1 MPNQLRD
8 LGLLL
13 LLATIWSSSFTAIK
27 VGIDVIPPITLTMI
41 RVTVGAMLLYG
52 VLRAKGMRLSKN
64 PRVWGSFFLIGLL
77 GSALPFTL
85 INWGEQE
92 ISSGLA
98 AIMVASMPLA
108 ALVLGRMFSDE
119 VLNGR
124 RLLGVLV
131 GFSGVVML
139 IGPRELM
146 VLGDQALG
154 QLAVALAAVLYAVAG
169 ILVRKLPT
177 AKPIEHGTGVLMAA
191 SIILIPA
198 SLIFETPW
206 TIDFTPEAVAA
217 GVYLGVLPTA
227 VATFLLMVIIAARG
241 VTFLALNNYLIPVL
255 GVLWGYLFLSEPV
268 TNEALAA
275 LGLIF
280 TGLAIAGIGPTT
292 RPAAPSALDAGVV
305 VTEENVKQDA

>member
-13 LLATIWSSSFTAIK
+13 LLATIWSSSFAAIK

-41 RVTVGAMLLYG
+41 RVAVGAMLLYG
-52 VLRAKGMRLSKN
+52 VLRAKGMRLSKK

-108 ALVLGRMFSDE
+108 ALVLGRIFSDE

-177 AKPIEHGTGVLMAA
+177 AKPIEHGTGVLMAS
-191 SIILIPA
+191 SIILIPT
-198 SLIFETPW
+198 SLIFESPW
-206 TIDFTPEAVAA
+206 TIDFTPEAIAA

-227 VATFLLMVIIAARG
+227 AATFLLMVIIAARG
-241 VTFLALNNYLIPVL
+241 VTFVALNNYLIPVL

-280 TGLAIAGIGPTT
+280 TGLTIAGIGPTT
-292 RPAAPSALDAGVV
+292 RPAAPSVPDTVIV